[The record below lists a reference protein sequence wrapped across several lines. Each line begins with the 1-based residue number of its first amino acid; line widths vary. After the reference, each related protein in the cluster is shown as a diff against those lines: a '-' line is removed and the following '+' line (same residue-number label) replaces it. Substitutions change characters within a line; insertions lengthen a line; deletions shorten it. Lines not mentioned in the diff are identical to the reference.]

1 MCHDRGL
8 FPAFVIIAVAVDA
21 MTVQIRLNP
30 INKGQIGVAT
40 DGRERDQFFQNLDWR
55 KFCGHI
61 NIRYPLLKPNAPD
74 QPRHKQKVR
83 EHTQFCG

>member
-8 FPAFVIIAVAVDA
+8 FPAFMIIAVAVDA

-40 DGRERDQFFQNLDWR
+40 NRGNATNFSKISIGVSFVAIL
-55 KFCGHI
+55 I
-61 NIRYPLLKPNAPD
+61 SAIR
-74 QPRHKQKVR
+74 
-83 EHTQFCG
+83 C